1 MADFASKGVAG
12 SGLGLGIA
20 GTALGLLN
28 NGVGGIL
35 GMNPNC
41 GYGYGY
47 GFGVRPVSQF
57 ELTQAEKI
65 SALESGIALRDANIY
80 NDQKLLEVYKYV
92 DGELKDIRKTI
103 CANEK
108 AQAVINAK
116 LESGLDVL
124 GTQVASINNT
134 LCKLTKIVIPNSSLC
149 PGWGDVTVTVTPAT
163 TPTTPATEG

>member
-1 MADFASKGVAG
+1 MAEFASKGVAG

-35 GMNPNC
+35 GMNANC

-47 GFGVRPVSQF
+47 GVRPVSQF

-80 NDQKLLEVYKYV
+80 NDQKLLELYKYV
-92 DGELKDIRKTI
+92 DGEFKDIKKII
-103 CANEK
+103 CHNEK
-108 AQAVINAK
+108 EQAIINSK
-116 LESGLDVL
+116 LESGLNLL

-134 LCKLTKIVIPNSSLC
+134 LSKLTKIVIPNSSLC
-149 PGWGDVTVTVTPAT
+149 PGWGDVTVSITPTTT

>member
-1 MADFASKGVAG
+1 MAEFASKGVAG

-28 NGVGGIL
+28 NGMGNIFTGA
-35 GMNPNC
+35 NNC
-41 GYGYGY
+41 ACAYGYGAR
-47 GFGVRPVSQF
+47 GVSQF

-65 SALESGIALRDANIY
+65 SSLESGIALRDANIY
-80 NDQKLLEVYKYV
+80 NDQKLLELYKYV

-108 AQAVINAK
+108 AQAVFNAK
-116 LESGLDVL
+116 VESGIDVL

-134 LCKLTKIVIPNSSLC
+134 LCKLTKLVIPNSSLC

-163 TPTTPATEG
+163 TGTTTT

>member
-1 MADFASKGVAG
+1 MAEFASKGVAG

-35 GMNPNC
+35 GMNANCGC
-41 GYGYGY
+41 GYGYGT
-47 GFGVRPVSQF
+47 RAVSQF

-65 SALESGIALRDANIY
+65 SSLESGIALRDANIY
-80 NDQKLLEVYKYV
+80 NDQKLLELYKYV

-103 CANEK
+103 CDNEK

-116 LESGLDVL
+116 FESGIDVL

-134 LCKLTKIVIPNSSLC
+134 LCKLTKLVIPNSSLC
-149 PGWGDVTVTVTPAT
+149 PGWGDVSVTITPAT
-163 TPTTPATEG
+163 TPATGGSTT